1 MAGCDGRGDQ
11 GADFPISFTG
21 DLAFEINVPADQ
33 GMALWSA
40 LMNAGSKYWDYP
52 YGTEAMHVLRAEK
65 GFIIV
70 GQDTDGSL
78 NPYDMGMGW
87 IVGEDK
93 DDFIGKRSLTRKDMA
108 DPLRKQF
115 VGILT
120 EDPAVV
126 LPEGAQLVSAADAPA
141 QAFLKAPVPMQ
152 GHVSS
157 SYWSSAAGRSIAM
170 GIVKGGL
177 ARKGERLVVPLEDGR
192 NVPVVLGDPIFFD
205 TQESAN
211 MVELSYRPLSKLA
224 LASRSSGARAEAPV
238 HLWEL
243 PRRTMVT
250 LRLDPRDKGLVERAE
265 TALGLALPRQ
275 PNTLTTDAK
284 DAFVLWT
291 SPDEFMIDLPGDL
304 VAQGAAA
311 AGAAAR
317 IEALSGALAADFASV
332 VEVSDQMAGIGLG
345 GSHWREVWSKVS
357 ALDLHESQFAPG
369 ACAQTLAAKSNVPAL
384 CARPAQ

>member
-1 MAGCDGRGDQ
+1 
-11 GADFPISFTG
+11 
-21 DLAFEINVPADQ
+21 
-33 GMALWSA
+33 
-40 LMNAGSKYWDYP
+40 
-52 YGTEAMHVLRAEK
+52 
-65 GFIIV
+65 
-70 GQDTDGSL
+70 
-78 NPYDMGMGW
+78 
-87 IVGEDK
+87 
-93 DDFIGKRSLTRKDMA
+93 
-108 DPLRKQF
+108 
-115 VGILT
+115 
-120 EDPAVV
+120 
-126 LPEGAQLVSAADAPA
+126 
-141 QAFLKAPVPMQ
+141 
-152 GHVSS
+152 
-157 SYWSSAAGRSIAM
+157 
-170 GIVKGGL
+170 
-177 ARKGERLVVPLEDGR
+177 
-192 NVPVVLGDPIFFD
+192 
-205 TQESAN
+205 

-265 TALGLALPRQ
+265 AALGLALPRQ

-291 SPDEFMIDLPGDL
+291 SPDEFMIDLPGDP

-369 ACAQTLAAKSNVPAL
+369 ACAQTLAAKSNVLLYAPDLLSVGVGQIRLYTRRSFSQYLFLRLEDA
-384 CARPAQ
+384 AQEYGLTLQAY

>member
-1 MAGCDGRGDQ
+1 
-11 GADFPISFTG
+11 
-21 DLAFEINVPADQ
+21 
-33 GMALWSA
+33 
-40 LMNAGSKYWDYP
+40 
-52 YGTEAMHVLRAEK
+52 
-65 GFIIV
+65 
-70 GQDTDGSL
+70 
-78 NPYDMGMGW
+78 
-87 IVGEDK
+87 
-93 DDFIGKRSLTRKDMA
+93 
-108 DPLRKQF
+108 
-115 VGILT
+115 
-120 EDPAVV
+120 
-126 LPEGAQLVSAADAPA
+126 
-141 QAFLKAPVPMQ
+141 
-152 GHVSS
+152 
-157 SYWSSAAGRSIAM
+157 
-170 GIVKGGL
+170 
-177 ARKGERLVVPLEDGR
+177 
-192 NVPVVLGDPIFFD
+192 
-205 TQESAN
+205 

-265 TALGLALPRQ
+265 AALGLALPRQ

-284 DAFVLWT
+284 DGFVLWT
-291 SPDEFMIDLPGDL
+291 SPDEFMIDLPGDP

-369 ACAQTLAAKSNVPAL
+369 ACAQTLAAKSNVLLYAPDLRSDGVGQIRLYTRRSFSQYLFLRLEDA
-384 CARPAQ
+384 AQEYGLTLQAY